1 MRVSDSSSPSPTY
14 SVCGL
19 RVRSDRH
26 IPDLVPVPVSVS
38 AEFGNADVEI
48 TFQEHPESSRFE
60 QQTLRYSSDQ
70 SGSNGEP
77 TVRLWEIASS
87 SLCLLYHLVY
97 GDGTKFVIDE
107 AGSKVWASWAS
118 ESTFEDT
125 LTYLLGPVLGFVLRL
140 RGVTCLHAS
149 VVAID
154 GVAVA
159 LAGPAGAGKS
169 TAAAQF
175 AGMGY
180 PVLSD
185 DIATLEPAGAGFLVQ
200 PSPARLRLWPSS
212 VEHLYGRAD
221 ALPRLTASWE
231 KRYLDLRTRDRCFQS
246 TPLPLAAIFVLS
258 NSQAA
263 GEAIEEIPRAAA
275 MMQLLANVYVN
286 YLLDDSFRERDFVR
300 IAKVVNTIPVRRVNL
315 RHNFAALEHMCRLIA
330 ADLDQMRN
338 CERQAHVGRDDSP
351 SFVSCLD

>member
-1 MRVSDSSSPSPTY
+1 MVVSDSSSPSTTY
-14 SVCGL
+14 FVCGL
-19 RVRSDRH
+19 HVRSDRH
-26 IPDLVPVPVSVS
+26 IPDLIAIPVA
-38 AEFGNADVEI
+38 AEFGSADVEI

-60 QQTLRYSSDQ
+60 RQTLRYSSNQ
-70 SGSNGEP
+70 VAPNGEP
-77 TVRLWEIASS
+77 AVRLWEIASS
-87 SLCLLYHLVY
+87 SLCLLYQLVY

-149 VVAID
+149 AVAID

-169 TAAAQF
+169 TTAAQF

-180 PVLSD
+180 QVLSD
-185 DIATLEPAGAGFLVQ
+185 DIATLEPAAAAFLVQ
-200 PSPARLRLWPSS
+200 PSPARLRLWPAS
-212 VEHLYGRAD
+212 VEHLYGGPD

-231 KRYLDLRTRDRCFQS
+231 KRYLDLQAGDRRLQS
-246 TPLPLAAIFVLS
+246 SPLPLAAIYVLS
-258 NSQAA
+258 NPQSPAA
-263 GEAIEEIPRAAA
+263 EIEEIPRAEA

-286 YLLDDSFRERDFVR
+286 YLLDGRFRERDFVR
-300 IAKVVNTIPVRRVNL
+300 IAKVVNAVSVRRVNL
-315 RHNFAALEHMCRLIA
+315 RHDFAVLEQICRSIA
-330 ADLDQMRN
+330 TDFSQARNLQGRVEADR
-338 CERQAHVGRDDSP
+338 AAPS